1 LSLTNC
7 NINRKYWYISDY
19 AASFKRKRKEKK
31 NKLFIVVCFAPL
43 IGMRGQKSRSG
54 PGVRKGFEGG
64 QMPLY
69 RRVPKL
75 RGIAGGTVTL
85 LGKINWRNGVI
96 LKILS

>member
-1 LSLTNC
+1 LL
-7 NINRKYWYISDY
+7 IAI
-19 AASFKRKRKEKK
+19 
-31 NKLFIVVCFAPL
+31 CFVPL

-75 RGIAGGTVTL
+75 RGIAGGIVAL
-85 LGKINWRNGVI
+85 PGKIN
-96 LKILS
+96 